1 MPTDRLETLQKF
13 VELSPNDC
21 FARYGVAQEYVK
33 RGEHEKAVEQF
44 AKIFEI
50 DSSYQAAYYHAGKTY
65 EKLSRKDDAA
75 AAYRK
80 GIEVASRSGD
90 EHALSELQAALDE
103 LGG

>member
-44 AKIFEI
+44 VKIFEI
-50 DSSYQAAYYHAGKTY
+50 DPT
-65 EKLSRKDDAA
+65 
-75 AAYRK
+75 
-80 GIEVASRSGD
+80 
-90 EHALSELQAALDE
+90 
-103 LGG
+103 